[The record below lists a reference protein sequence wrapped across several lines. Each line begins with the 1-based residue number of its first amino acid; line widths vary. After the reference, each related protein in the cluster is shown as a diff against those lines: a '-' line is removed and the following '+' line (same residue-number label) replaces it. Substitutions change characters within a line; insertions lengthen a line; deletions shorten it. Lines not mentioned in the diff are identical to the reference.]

1 MDIRA
6 GKYLDENSQPI
17 PEFFEMVDE
26 LEKRL
31 VYARE
36 NTSLPVKPD
45 FRRIQEFTADV
56 NRDVVTGRAEYWR

>member
-31 VYARE
+31 AYARE
-36 NTSLPVKPD
+36 NTSLPTKPD